1 MLDTLRS
8 AVRISDLRVRILYT
22 LGMLVLFR
30 LGSYIPVPGVDAR
43 AFADLLRGETGNVF
57 GLLDL
62 FAGGAL
68 SNFSIFALGVNPYIT
83 ASIILQLLTV
93 VIPSLEELAKEGV
106 EGRKVLAQYTRW
118 GTVVL
123 AVIQAVGTVILAV
136 SNGIAERSFL
146 SISVIIVSLTAGSM
160 LLMWMGELMTENGVG
175 NGISILIFAG
185 IVARFPA
192 YAINVMRA
200 LGPGGVS
207 YFSVILFVILS
218 LAVVVAVV
226 LMQEGV
232 RRIPV
237 QYARRVVGRRMY
249 GGQSTHI
256 PLRVNSAGVMPVIF
270 ASSILTFPAT
280 IGTWFP
286 ALDGI
291 NRWMGYGTWGYNI
304 VYALLVIFFTY
315 FYTAVT
321 FNPNDVADNL
331 KKWGG
336 FIPGLR
342 PGRPTAEFLDRILTR
357 ITLVGAIF
365 LAFIALLPT
374 LMARVTG
381 IPTNLV
387 YFGGTSLLIVVGVAL
402 DTMKQIEAQLLMRH
416 YEGFLR

>member
-1 MLDTLRS
+1 MLDTLRN
-8 AVRISDLRVRILYT
+8 AVRVSDLRRRVLYT
-22 LGMLVLFR
+22 LGMLALFR
-30 LGSYIPVPGVDAR
+30 LGSYIPVPGVDPR
-43 AFADLLRGETGNVF
+43 AFADLLHGETGNVF

-83 ASIILQLLTV
+83 SSIILQLLTV

-123 AVIQAVGTVILAV
+123 GFVQATATVLLATRGGLV
-136 SNGIAERSFL
+136 ERDFL
-146 SISVIIVSLTAGSM
+146 SISVILVSLTAGSM
-160 LLMWMGELMTENGVG
+160 LLMWMGELMTENGIG
-175 NGISILIFAG
+175 NGISLIIFAG
-185 IVARFPA
+185 IVARFPQ
-192 YAINVMRA
+192 YAVRVVTA

-207 YFSVILFVILS
+207 YLGVILYIILG

-226 LMQEGV
+226 MMQEGV

-270 ASSILTFPAT
+270 ASSLLTFPAT
-280 IGTWFP
+280 IGSWFP
-286 ALDGI
+286 ALSGI
-291 NRWMGYGTWGYNI
+291 ERWMGYGTWGYNLI
-304 VYALLVIFFTY
+304 YAILVIFFTY

-365 LAFIALLPT
+365 LAFIAILPT

-381 IPTNLV
+381 IPTSLV

-402 DTMKQIEAQLLMRH
+402 DTMKQIESQLLMRH